1 MVEVE
6 GPAFPADFAAE
17 ASGLQRRV
25 ARDKRPEA
33 ASRLGLLCQRLGACP
48 ELAAPA
54 ELLVLL
60 GALHRPRAPRRVVEP
75 ALVAGAGP
83 AAGAFPASA
92 ERRGQ
97 ASQRSLPQT
106 VEQALCRDVLFV
118 CQGLDGRY
126 VKFAPG
132 GGNFTIEMQAPH
144 SAQARALV
152 RKLCEAGWLHRKL
165 AAFCEEDAVGSQ
177 RFTAQSDRA
186 APGRGRPPSAAE
198 GGSPGPQGTVAQ
210 AFQATLRRE
219 MHRHSRVLAL
229 LQAQLSGGNDGAP
242 GGGGGGGGEQVT
254 LRRLAL
260 WLAEPTQTLKV
271 LAVLAEKAQGLRGGA
286 LAGELFKYAEHGDPF
301 VQATVSRVLEDV
313 CAPLLTLLSQ
323 WLSTGELEDPHGE
336 FFVAQDPAATPSDLW
351 EKGYRLVPEHVPPFI
366 RRRTAELALRAGKS
380 INFLRRCC
388 RDAAGFAGWE
398 DRAAAWSAERFRD
411 RSSLDAAVQLAAE
424 ETDKLLMEVMFDQ
437 FHFSRH
443 CLALK
448 QYLLLGQGDF
458 VQCLMDQVG
467 PQLGA
472 RAGSLSVYK
481 LNSAFDAAVRA
492 SCAQHAEPEI
502 LDCLGVAL
510 MPHTPE
516 ESGWD
521 AFSLAYKVTQPLD
534 TVLTREAMGKY
545 LRIFNFL
552 WRLKRVEHALSATW
566 QDMKPSSPA
575 VHDLLKSLGG
585 GAARDLGCELRRCHV
600 LRNDMAHFCTTLQ
613 YYIMFEVL
621 EDGWGH
627 FVRRMSS
634 ATNLDALVEAH
645 ADYLDTVLEKA
656 LLGPQSQPLV
666 RQLGAIFELVL
677 QFKGFASR
685 LQEML
690 QQAANQRR
698 LQAMQA
704 RTSETAGQWGP
715 GGGGGAGG
723 PPSAL
728 PQGFADSIRTELDS
742 INRDYAH
749 LLESF
754 VGLFPL
760 VSHLDLRSLLF
771 QLDLARGGAPG
782 GAGAAGSRASPH
794 LLPAFSSP

>member
-1 MVEVE
+1 M
-6 GPAFPADFAAE
+6 
-17 ASGLQRRV
+17 
-25 ARDKRPEA
+25 
-33 ASRLGLLCQRLGACP
+33 CQRLRTCS
-48 ELAAPA
+48 ELTASA

-60 GALHRPRAPRRVVEP
+60 GSLHNPRAPRQMVEP
-75 ALVAGAGP
+75 ALLAGG
-83 AAGAFPASA
+83 AARNALAAFPASA
-92 ERRGQ
+92 ERQSR
-97 ASQRSLPQT
+97 ASQRSLPQS
-106 VEQALCRDVLFV
+106 VEEALCRDVLFV
-118 CQGLDGRY
+118 CQGLDGRH

-132 GGNFTIEMQAPH
+132 GATFTIDMQAPH

-165 AAFCEEDAVGSQ
+165 SAFCEEDAVGSQ
-177 RFTAQSDRA
+177 RFTAQMTGA
-186 APGRGRPPSAAE
+186 GRGEHATSRE
-198 GGSPGPQGTVAQ
+198 GRCGPKGTVAQ

-219 MHRHSRVLAL
+219 LHRHSRVLAL
-229 LQAQLSGGNDGAP
+229 LQAQLGEHDEGIGA
-242 GGGGGGGGEQVT
+242 GGGQASPVT

-271 LAVLAEKAQGLRGGA
+271 LAVLAEKAQGLKGGA

-301 VQATVSRVLEDV
+301 VRATVSRVLEDV
-313 CAPLLTLLSQ
+313 CSPLLEMLSQ
-323 WLSTGELEDPHGE
+323 WLSAGDLEDPHGE
-336 FFVAQDPAATPSDLW
+336 FFVAQDAAATPSDLW
-351 EKGYRLVPEHVPPFI
+351 EKGYRLVSENVPPFI
-366 RRRTAELALRAGKS
+366 RQRTAELALRAGKS
-380 INFLRRCC
+380 INFLQRCC
-388 RDAAGFAGWE
+388 REAGAVP
-398 DRAAAWSAERFRD
+398 AAWETQVAALSADRFRD
-411 RSSLDAAVQLAAE
+411 RTSLDAAVQLVAE
-424 ETDKLLMEVMFDQ
+424 ETDKLLMEVMFEH
-437 FHFSRH
+437 FHFNRH

-467 PQLGA
+467 PQLSAQA
-472 RAGSLSVYK
+472 RSLSVYK

-492 SCAQHAEPEI
+492 SCAQHAEPTI

-510 MPHTPE
+510 MPHTSE
-516 ESGWD
+516 ETGWD
-521 AFSLAYKVTQPLD
+521 AFSLAYKVAQPLD
-534 TVLTREAMGKY
+534 TVLTQEAMDKY

-575 VHDLLKSLGG
+575 VHDLVKSLGG
-585 GAARDLGCELRRCHV
+585 DSTRDLGRELRRCHV

-627 FVRRMSS
+627 FVERMQA

-645 ADYLDTVLEKA
+645 ADYLDTVVEKA

-666 RQLGAIFELVL
+666 RQLGAIFELML

-698 LQAMQA
+698 LQAMQVRA
-704 RTSETAGQWGP
+704 SETAGEWGP
-715 GGGGGAGG
+715 GEGGKGGHV
-723 PPSAL
+723 STL
-728 PQGFADSIRTELDS
+728 PQGFADSIRKELDN

-749 LLESF
+749 LLETF
-754 VGLFPL
+754 VDLFPL
-760 VSHLDLRSLLF
+760 VSHLDLRSLMF
-771 QLDLARGGAPG
+771 QLDLSRGGLVGGPGVGAPS
-782 GAGAAGSRASPH
+782 SRASAP
-794 LLPAFSSP
+794 LLPSLSSP